1 MGMALENNS
10 NKKEQQGNETVSSKY
25 RIGNYSFYQY
35 KDPNGKTV
43 QISRPAFVKINTIE

>member
-1 MGMALENNS
+1 MMISENNS
-10 NKKEQQGNETVSSKY
+10 DKKTQQGNEKISSKY
-25 RIGNYSFYQY
+25 RIGNCSFYQY